1 LKLNDNVDKL
11 KLFTMSDQS
20 SISASLKQFLT
31 EEQIE
36 IERQRRQADW
46 ERVRSSTD
54 PIEAPVEVFDTR
66 SLYEKL
72 KAQHEEKKK
81 EYEDMWAAKN
91 SIRGLDEDETD
102 FLTRLD
108 HARAEKQRELKRME
122 QEEIEEL
129 KKKLK
134 KNSKLL
140 QQIHVQQQLNNML
153 HHQLSI
159 NKNNYSVE
167 LSNEKVQQMN
177 H

>member
-1 LKLNDNVDKL
+1 VIVILDLVLKLS
-11 KLFTMSDQS
+11 TMSDQS

-54 PIEAPVEVFDTR
+54 PIEAPAEVFDTR

-81 EYEDMWAAKN
+81 EFEDMWSAKN

-108 HARAEKQRELKRME
+108 YARAEKQRELKRME

-129 KKKLK
+129 KKAQKEFETASANTRPTTVK
-134 KNSKLL
+134 
-140 QQIHVQQQLNNML
+140 QHVTPPVVNKQ
-153 HHQLSI
+153 
-159 NKNNYSVE
+159 KNNYSVE